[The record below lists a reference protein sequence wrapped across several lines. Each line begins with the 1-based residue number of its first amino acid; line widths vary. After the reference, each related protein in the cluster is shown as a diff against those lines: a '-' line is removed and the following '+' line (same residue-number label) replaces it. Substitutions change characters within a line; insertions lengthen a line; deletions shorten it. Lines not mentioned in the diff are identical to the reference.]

1 MIRTPLCD
9 LLGIEY
15 PVLQGGM
22 AWLGTAELA
31 SAVSQAGG
39 LGFLGAGNAPPDW
52 VRQQIR
58 LTRERTSCPFG
69 INLMLMSPYLEEVVT
84 VVIEERVPVVATG
97 GGNPATLVPAFKAVG
112 SLVIPVV
119 SSVALA
125 RRLERAGADA
135 IVAEGME
142 SGGHVGETTTMA
154 LVPQVVDA
162 VSIPVIAAGG
172 IADGRGMAAALALGA
187 QGIQMGTRFV
197 CSQECVAHP
206 NFQHKLLEAR
216 DRATTVTGYS
226 LGHPV
231 RALENKMTR
240 QFAAM
245 EKAGA
250 SREELEAF
258 GIGKLQLGIIQGDTV
273 DGSLMAGQ
281 IAGLIHDI
289 KPVHV
294 IIQDIM
300 VQAEEVIEAI
310 ARQAM
315 KEAHV

>member
-1 MIRTPLCD
+1 MRTPVCD
-9 LLGIEY
+9 LLNIEY

-22 AWLGTAELA
+22 AWLGTAELV

-39 LGFLGAGNAPPDW
+39 LGFIGAGNAPADW

-58 LTRERTSCPFG
+58 LTRQRTDRPFG
-69 INLMLMSPYLEEVVT
+69 INIMLMSPSVKEVVD
-84 VVIEERVPVVATG
+84 VVIEEKVPVVATG
-97 GGNPATLVPAFKAVG
+97 GGNPATLIPRLKAAGAKV
-112 SLVIPVV
+112 LPVV

-142 SGGHVGETTTMA
+142 SGGHVGETTTMC

-162 VSIPVIAAGG
+162 VSIPVVAAGG
-172 IADGRGMAAALALGA
+172 IADGRGMAAALSLGA
-187 QGIQMGTRFV
+187 QAVQMGTRFI
-197 CSQECVAHP
+197 CTEECIAHAS
-206 NFQHKLLEAR
+206 FKSKLLDAR
-216 DRATTVTGYS
+216 DRATAVSGHS

-231 RALENKMTR
+231 RALENKMARLFST
-240 QFAAM
+240 M

-250 SREELEAF
+250 SPQELEAF
-258 GIGKLQLGIIQGDTV
+258 GSGKLYLGVIQGDIEN
-273 DGSLMAGQ
+273 GSLMAGQ

-289 KPVHV
+289 KPVREV
-294 IIQDIM
+294 IRD
-300 VQAEEVIEAI
+300 VVAQAEAVIGEM
-310 ARQAM
+310 ARGIR